1 MARVRTAALS
11 YDDLRGKADEFLRQ
25 HHPTGAVPVPI
36 EQIVEFGFGI
46 NIIPLPGLHRDH
58 DIDGFISSSLTEI
71 FVDLFV
77 FESRPTRYR
86 FTLAHEIAHLV
97 LHGDALKEVR
107 PRSVAEWKRFVSSL
121 SEKDRGWLEWQAYCF
136 AGLVLTPSAPLA
148 VEYRAALRMA
158 DEEGID
164 IGAHGGMARQYIA
177 TYIGRIF
184 GVSAGVVEKRL
195 VYDGIWER
203 VS

>member
-1 MARVRTAALS
+1 VRTAAWS
-11 YDDLRGKADEFLRQ
+11 YDDLRIRADEFLRQ
-25 HHPTGAVPVPI
+25 HHPTGTVPVPI
-36 EQIVEFGFGI
+36 EPIVEFGFGI

-58 DIDGFISSSLTEI
+58 DIDGFISSNLTEI

-86 FTLAHEIAHLV
+86 FTLAHELAHLV

-107 PRSVAEWKRFVSSL
+107 PRSVAEWRRFVSGL

-136 AGLVLTPSAPLA
+136 AGLILVPPTPLA
-148 VEYRAALRMA
+148 TEYRAALRRA

-164 IGAHGGMARQYIA
+164 ITAHGGMARQYIA
-177 TYIGRIF
+177 THIGRLF
-184 GVSAGVVEKRL
+184 EVSATVVEKRL
-195 VYDGIWER
+195 IYDGIWER
-203 VS
+203 PS

>member
-1 MARVRTAALS
+1 M
-11 YDDLRGKADEFLRQ
+11 
-25 HHPTGAVPVPI
+25 
-36 EQIVEFGFGI
+36 EFGFGI

-58 DIDGFISSSLTEI
+58 DIDGFISANLTEI

-107 PRSVAEWKRFVSSL
+107 PRSVGEWKRFVSSL
-121 SEKDRGWLEWQAYCF
+121 ADKDREWLEWQAYCF
-136 AGLVLTPSAPLA
+136 AGLVLAPSAPLA

-164 IGAHGGMARQYIA
+164 IGTHGGMARQYIA

-184 GVSAGVVEKRL
+184 EVSAGVVEKRL

-203 VS
+203 PS